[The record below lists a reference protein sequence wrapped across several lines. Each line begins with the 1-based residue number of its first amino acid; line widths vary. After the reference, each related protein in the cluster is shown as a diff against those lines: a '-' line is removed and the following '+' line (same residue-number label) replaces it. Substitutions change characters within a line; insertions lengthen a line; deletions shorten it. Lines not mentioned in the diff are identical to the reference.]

1 MEIIDPGSEIHRQID
16 ILYAHPCTYDT
27 PVVAL
32 MNMRLFLH
40 SGVPWITAIAALI
53 IAQVV
58 GLLQKRTPIL
68 WPLTLWHRSRGGAV
82 VWCCVVPGYS
92 ALRRWGTGDG
102 CKSRLGG
109 KMTLYVWLRV
119 CECEGGCVSAREGMD
134 YPIMKVGN
142 GSSLSCNAHL
152 LFLLFLLPEKQL
164 RHSVRWVI

>member
-16 ILYAHPCTYDT
+16 ILYAHTCTYDT

-40 SGVPWITAIAALI
+40 SGVPWITAITALI

-119 CECEGGCVSAREGMD
+119 CECEGGYGLSNNEGGERVE
-134 YPIMKVGN
+134 PIMQCSPSLPSF
-142 GSSLSCNAHL
+142 SSS
-152 LFLLFLLPEKQL
+152 
-164 RHSVRWVI
+164 